1 MNFTFV
7 HKYFSSL
14 LIVLENKIFIT
25 EWDSVISNKLLFP
38 WLFSSCETSGFEC
51 PGLENIFLL
60 KFVSCILFGIHGR
73 GAVVIFRLWMD
84 IPNLHPGKL
93 GPSEWVSKAITLHFL
108 DYHSCFLVFANLD
121 NLRNWHFFSVLFLWL
136 LIE

>member
-7 HKYFSSL
+7 HEHFSSL
-14 LIVLENKIFIT
+14 LIFLENKIFIT

-60 KFVSCILFGIHGR
+60 KFVSFILFGICRR
-73 GAVVIFRLWMD
+73 GIIVIFRLWMD

-93 GPSEWVSKAITLHFL
+93 GSSAVSKEAHHSVHP
-108 DYHSCFLVFANLD
+108 DYHRCVLVFANLD
-121 NLRNWHFFSVLFLWL
+121 NLWNWHFLFYFFGY
-136 LIE
+136 